1 MSHNK
6 TPQAVASVASIA
18 FAQEGLTLIE
28 LIVAIV
34 ILGILSV
41 GATALIVRSV
51 QIYQTNRAA
60 GELASQGEMA
70 LTVMTRELHNAQPG
84 TLNIPN
90 GGASLS
96 FTRCAAP
103 ASAGAASACSG
114 GYGFAFNNGQLTQ
127 STPNWPSAQVLAVNA
142 SGNFNPIPSGATAS
156 TASGVLVALII
167 SDPAADVSL
176 SLDRAIAILSSAYS
190 VVNNQ

>member
-51 QIYQTNRAA
+51 QTYQTNRAA

-90 GGASLS
+90 GG
-96 FTRCAAP
+96 
-103 ASAGAASACSG
+103 
-114 GYGFAFNNGQLTQ
+114 
-127 STPNWPSAQVLAVNA
+127 
-142 SGNFNPIPSGATAS
+142 
-156 TASGVLVALII
+156 
-167 SDPAADVSL
+167 
-176 SLDRAIAILSSAYS
+176 
-190 VVNNQ
+190 